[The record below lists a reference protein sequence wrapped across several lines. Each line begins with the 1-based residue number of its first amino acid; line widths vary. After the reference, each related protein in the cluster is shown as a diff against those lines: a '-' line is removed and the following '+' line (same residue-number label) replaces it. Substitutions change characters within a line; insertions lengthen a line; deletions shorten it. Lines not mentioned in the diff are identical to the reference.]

1 MIQILASSVSKGNV
15 ITEEGSMNTV
25 SPKSLMKSKWTHLQP
40 VNKER
45 HFMVTRVRYDE
56 DQRVELCE
64 LEAVM
69 TGRVQAIDWRTLKDN
84 TKWQQGWR

>member
-1 MIQILASSVSKGNV
+1 MSSVSKGDVVN
-15 ITEEGSMNTV
+15 EEGGMNTV

-84 TKWQQGWR
+84 SKWQQGWR

>member
-1 MIQILASSVSKGNV
+1 MIHILASSVSKVNV
-15 ITEEGSMNTV
+15 VNEEDSMNAV

-45 HFMVTRVRYDE
+45 HFMVTRVSYDE

-69 TGRVQAIDWRTLKDN
+69 TGRVQAIDWRSLKDN
-84 TKWQQGWR
+84 SKWQQGWR